1 MGKGAL
7 KITVED
13 CAFWGNSLVCITK
26 ANQLFCIVDFRNP
39 SAMKLLD
46 PKIEEMPHYTT
57 MIKLQYTVQYT
68 TFMLT
73 PRR

>member
-1 MGKGAL
+1 M
-7 KITVED
+7 
-13 CAFWGNSLVCITK
+13 VCITK

-68 TFMLT
+68 TFMLKLHL
-73 PRR
+73 